1 MFVSVFHLILH
12 SNISKELDSNKD
24 GLIYFSPR
32 EKKLL
37 LCGQDLF
44 SSLICRHS
52 CPLHT
57 CSDMAAR
64 SSARMRASLD
74 GRSSITCR
82 KTLSTRR
89 GATFQAETTG
99 RRRTKANQKDGEAMA
114 EWSGKQGRFQY
125 VNQSNHAAK
134 DALEGLVRCRNDL
147 KLVKDVHGGY
157 VVVQKDMDP
166 HQVAVL
172 SGGGSG
178 HEPFAGGLVGQGM
191 LSAAVAGDV
200 FASPSARA
208 VMTTLQ
214 YCDHVQS
221 RFGTD
226 GAPRRPGAV
235 MIVLN
240 YMGDRLHFGMSIAKA
255 QAQGMQ
261 VRQVV
266 VSEDCALSL
275 ETRNHPPGPRGL
287 AVAAVVAKV
296 AGASAARGDSVDKVA
311 DYAQWTVDNAAT
323 VGMSA
328 SSCALPG
335 QRQSLREVEAGAIE
349 FGLGIHGEPGAHV
362 ARDLKGARGA
372 VQEALAVLLGAG
384 GLRTKPGENVVILV
398 NGLGGLSHLE
408 LQLVAGEVL
417 QQLEN
422 TTAAV
427 PLRCFVGDLVTSLD
441 TAGLSITILR
451 AEEEILKLLDAPA
464 TPACW
469 PFDAHT
475 TTIVSPDATK
485 TVESGNE
492 EAIWVHFSPP
502 VQEIEK
508 VEYEGA
514 TTQDTHACQAIRAS
528 LVGAAQALVTE
539 ESRLNA
545 LDAAAGDGDCGTTM
559 ADVSRAVLA
568 SLGANPANASQTSP
582 INKLGIDLNV
592 PQTPSSLLELLAEL
606 VQEAIGGTSGALYYI
621 GLLGALPAL
630 HPGQNAES
638 SRNTDRT
645 PDSSC
650 LADALDLAVQAIMQ
664 YGSANPGDR
673 TMLDA
678 LVGARDAAQ
687 RSSSSGAD
695 MLSTL
700 EAAAVAAQE
709 KADETA
715 GMVPR
720 VGRASYAGSR
730 ALGNPDAG
738 ASAVA
743 VWLRGATNALKEKST

>member
-1 MFVSVFHLILH
+1 
-12 SNISKELDSNKD
+12 
-24 GLIYFSPR
+24 
-32 EKKLL
+32 
-37 LCGQDLF
+37 
-44 SSLICRHS
+44 
-52 CPLHT
+52 
-57 CSDMAAR
+57 
-64 SSARMRASLD
+64 
-74 GRSSITCR
+74 
-82 KTLSTRR
+82 
-89 GATFQAETTG
+89 
-99 RRRTKANQKDGEAMA
+99 MA
-114 EWSGKQGRFQY
+114 EWNGKQGRFQY
-125 VNQSNHAAK
+125 VNQSSHAAK
-134 DALEGLVRCRNDL
+134 DALEGMVRCRNDL

-178 HEPFAGGLVGQGM
+178 HEPFAGGLVGKGM

-208 VMTTLQ
+208 VLTTLQ

-221 RFGTD
+221 RIGTD
-226 GAPRRPGAV
+226 CVPMRPGAV
-235 MIVLN
+235 MIVNN

-261 VRQVV
+261 VKQIV
-266 VSEDCALSL
+266 VSEDCALPL

-287 AVAAVVAKV
+287 AAVALVTKV
-296 AGASAARGDSVDKVA
+296 AGASAARGDNIEEVA
-311 DYAQWTVDNAAT
+311 KHAQWIVENAAT

-335 QRQSLREVEAGAIE
+335 QRQNLREVEAGAIE

-362 ARDLKGARGA
+362 ARDLNGARGA
-372 VQEALAVLLGAG
+372 VQEALAVLTGAG
-384 GLRTKPGENVVILV
+384 GLQIESGENVVVLV

-408 LQLVAGEVL
+408 LQVVAGEVL
-417 QQLEN
+417 QQLGN
-422 TTAAV
+422 TGAAV
-427 PLRCFVGDLVTSLD
+427 PARCFVGNLVTSLD

-475 TTIVSPDATK
+475 TNIESSDATSG
-485 TVESGNE
+485 VESE
-492 EAIWVHFSPP
+492 EAALWVRFSPP
-502 VQEIEK
+502 VQEINK
-508 VEYEGA
+508 LEYKEA
-514 TTQDTHACQAIRAS
+514 TTQDTHACQAIRTS
-528 LVGAAQALVTE
+528 LVGAAQALVAG
-539 ESRLNA
+539 ESKLNA

-559 ADVSRAVLA
+559 ADVAFAVLA
-568 SLGANPANASQTSP
+568 SLGVTPKNASQTSP
-582 INKLGIDLNV
+582 TKELGIDLNL
-592 PQTPSSLLELLAEL
+592 PQTPAALLELLAEL

-621 GLLGALPAL
+621 GLIGALPAL

-638 SRNTDRT
+638 SEKTSRT

-664 YGSANPGDR
+664 HGCASPGDR

-687 RSSSSGAD
+687 KSISSGSD
-695 MLSTL
+695 ILSTL

-709 KADETA
+709 KANQTA
-715 GMVPR
+715 EMVPR

-743 VWLRGATNALKEKST
+743 VWLRGATDALKDEST